1 MPLFKITKTTL
12 STVDQTNFKVE
23 KELQKLIENN
33 LEAAFGCRFIAT
45 EFPTGEQHAGRID
58 TLALSEDYN
67 PVIIEYKKV
76 ESSDLINQSL
86 FYLAWIQDHQG
97 DFEIAAQKA
106 LGTGVEVDWSD
117 IRVICLAPN
126 YKKYDLHAVQV
137 MGANLELWAYRLFKN
152 DSLYLEEIF
161 RKTTTTSQPRSSD
174 GLTAGQKAA
183 LSRKTGSYTV
193 EQHFTDKPDLV
204 AHLAKSIQE
213 FILGLDPSIEEAPKK
228 NYIAYKTSQN
238 IICMKIQRNRVV
250 LYVKLDPKEVDVP
263 LELHPRDMTNTGHY
277 GTGDLELSVK
287 TENDLELV
295 KPILELAY
303 QKIGG

>member
-1 MPLFKITKTTL
+1 MPIFKIVKDTL
-12 STVDQTNFKVE
+12 FTVDQTNFTTE
-23 KELQKLIENN
+23 KALQRLIEDN
-33 LEAAFGCRFIAT
+33 LEAVFGCRFVAT

-58 TLALSEDYN
+58 TLALSEDHN

-152 DSLYLEEIF
+152 DSLYLEEVF
-161 RKTTTTSQPRSSD
+161 RKTTTTSQPRTL
-174 GLTAGQKAA
+174 GELTAGQKAA

-193 EQHFTDKPDLV
+193 EQHFANKPDSI
-204 AHLAKSIQE
+204 ADLAKSIRE
-213 FILGLDPSIEEAPKK
+213 FTLELDPSIEEAPKK
-228 NYIAYKTSQN
+228 KYIAYKTSQN
-238 IICMKIQRNRVV
+238 IICMKIQRGKVV
-250 LYVKLDPKEVDVP
+250 LYVKLKPQEVDVP
-263 LELHPRDMTNTGHY
+263 QELNPRDMTNTGHY

-295 KPILELAY
+295 KPLLELAY